1 MLVVGLCGGIG
12 AGKSTVA
19 GLLADLGA
27 VVVDVDD
34 IGHRVLTDDAVRDA
48 VVAEFGDGILG
59 ADGAVD
65 RASLA
70 AEVFGDTDRLPD
82 LEAIS
87 HPCINRELDR
97 LLTTIADSAERSDV
111 VVLDMAVLVESDL
124 GRLPDG
130 RGYTEVVVVEADRDT
145 RLARLLERGM
155 SSADAL
161 GRMADQADDAQRRAV
176 ADHVITNDGDVD
188 SLVDQVAGLWKALLS
203 EG

>member
-1 MLVVGLCGGIG
+1 
-12 AGKSTVA
+12 
-19 GLLADLGA
+19 
-27 VVVDVDD
+27 
-34 IGHRVLTDDAVRDA
+34 
-48 VVAEFGDGILG
+48 
-59 ADGAVD
+59 
-65 RASLA
+65 
-70 AEVFGDTDRLPD
+70 
-82 LEAIS
+82 
-87 HPCINRELDR
+87 
-97 LLTTIADSAERSDV
+97 
-111 VVLDMAVLVESDL
+111 MAVLVESDL